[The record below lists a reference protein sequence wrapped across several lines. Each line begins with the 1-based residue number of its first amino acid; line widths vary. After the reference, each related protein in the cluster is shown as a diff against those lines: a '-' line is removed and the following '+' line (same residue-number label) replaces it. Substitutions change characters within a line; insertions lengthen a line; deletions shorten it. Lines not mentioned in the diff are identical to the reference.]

1 MNLEK
6 IQDYLLKEKILE
18 FKNFFDDEY
27 LIQDENSKQKY
38 IEFYLINSIK
48 LLQKFTKEKQLT
60 IKEKEKEIYNI
71 KYKLNILF
79 QNYITKNLREEE
91 IKFLDNYLKNKLNFE
106 IFRKKEKEL
115 DIIEEE
121 FKNIIFRKININIL
135 HMIDINIW

>member
-60 IKEKEKEIYNI
+60 IKEKENEIYNI

-135 HMIDINIW
+135 HMIDINI

>member
-71 KYKLNILF
+71 KYKLNIIF

-106 IFRKKEKEL
+106 MFRKKEKEL

-135 HMIDINIW
+135 HMIDINI

>member
-79 QNYITKNLREEE
+79 QNYITKNLRKEE

-135 HMIDINIW
+135 HMIDINI

>member
-135 HMIDINIW
+135 HMIDINI